1 MRKDMRFNTQMMSSE
16 WSESDERWH
25 VKTSDGKTIIARY
38 VINGLGLLSK
48 QNYPDIPGIDSF
60 KGDMHHTAKWPKDYD
75 VTGKRVG
82 ILGCGSTGVQVITEI
97 GSKASELIC
106 YQRHP
111 QYSVPSGDKKVTP
124 EERKYWNEHWD
135 EIFEQVKNSITAF
148 GFKESST
155 SYHDVGPEERERIFQ
170 ENWDKGN
177 GFRFMFGTF
186 NDITTDAEA
195 NEGACEFIRGKIGEI
210 VKDSEKARKLKPY
223 DVYARRPLCD
233 GNASNGQKY
242 FEQFNRDSVDIVDLK
257 ETEIT
262 KIEPTGIRTSDGK
275 LHEHD
280 LIIFATGFDAVEG
293 NYTRIAIKGRNG
305 ISLKDYWDDLGPT
318 SYLGVAIP
326 DFPNFF
332 MITGPKGPFTN
343 IPPALEAQVEFVTD
357 AIEAAE
363 KADKESKRPI
373 EPTHEAEREYSKLC
387 DELASTSLF
396 WKAAVSSS

>member
-1 MRKDMRFNTQMMSSE
+1 
-16 WSESDERWH
+16 
-25 VKTSDGKTIIARY
+25 
-38 VINGLGLLSK
+38 
-48 QNYPDIPGIDSF
+48 
-60 KGDMHHTAKWPKDYD
+60 
-75 VTGKRVG
+75 
-82 ILGCGSTGVQVITEI
+82 
-97 GSKASELIC
+97 
-106 YQRHP
+106 
-111 QYSVPSGDKKVTP
+111 VTP
-124 EERKYWNEHWD
+124 EEREHWNNHWD
-135 EIFEQVKNSITAF
+135 EIFHQVKNSITAF

-186 NDITTDAEA
+186 NDITLDKEA
-195 NEGACEFIRGKIGEI
+195 NEAACEFIRRKIDGI
-210 VKDSEKARKLKPY
+210 VKDPEKARKLKPN

-242 FEQFNRDSVDIVDLK
+242 FDQFNRDTVDIVDLK

-262 KIEPTGIRTSDGK
+262 KIEPKGIRTSDGK

-293 NYTRIAIKGRNG
+293 NYTRVAIKGRNG

-332 MITGPKGPFTN
+332 MITGPKGPFSN
-343 IPPALEAQVEFVTD
+343 IPPAIEAQVEFVTD
-357 AIEAAE
+357 AIEMAE
-363 KADKESKRPI
+363 KADKESKKPI
-373 EPTHEAEREYSKLC
+373 EPTHKAEREYSKLC
-387 DELASTSLF
+387 DELASASLF
-396 WKAAVSSS
+396 WIAAVSDNAISIDPLRSLIG